1 MEMNRQAEPH
11 SRMNG
16 FDIKAQYN
24 LVEKILV
31 WTKNIH
37 WLLYILYRLHYK
49 N

>member
-11 SRMNG
+11 SRMNR

-31 WTKNIH
+31 WT
-37 WLLYILYRLHYK
+37 
-49 N
+49 